1 MTLLLTTLSSSAK
14 SIRVSLFVV
23 SSLKLSALFCFHF
36 SGLHSG
42 RTIAYSKAHATV
54 VSSLFQPISED
65 FGFGNAVKQISLREL
80 VNQIDCCRQPRL
92 GRRKNFWR
100 MPHILSLENYPERR
114 IGWSSGSGGE
124 IPNAAVFVLADYF
137 RPRLR
142 RFSSHLTL
150 KKIKVKRLVV
160 DPGVILF
167 LSSPTC
173 IQYLHLGRCARSIA

>member
-36 SGLHSG
+36 SGLHSC
-42 RTIAYSKAHATV
+42 RAIAYSKAHATA

-92 GRRKNFWR
+92 GRRKKFLENAAYSVFRELSRKTDRIGAAAAAGKSPTQPFLFWR
-100 MPHILSLENYPERR
+100 NCAAKAP
-114 IGWSSGSGGE
+114 
-124 IPNAAVFVLADYF
+124 AVFF
-137 RPRLR
+137 E
-142 RFSSHLTL
+142 SHTQ
-150 KKIKVKRLVV
+150 KIKLKLLVV

-173 IQYLHLGRCARSIA
+173 IQYLHLGRCARSIG